1 MQITR
6 MRLIDIVY
14 LPFLLTFGYFG
25 AGLLSASNAEAFT
38 KLKNGFETL
47 TRTYLI
53 PTSSAV
59 AGCAFILFVT
69 LSYFKKDEY
78 QKLVGNVLAL
88 AVLTRVGLELID
100 GITQSFA

>member
-1 MQITR
+1 MQVNR

-14 LPFLLTFGYFG
+14 LPFILTFTLFG
-25 AGLLSASNAEAFT
+25 AGLLEASRAEAFT

-47 TRTYLI
+47 TRAYLI
-53 PTSSAV
+53 PTSSAI

-78 QKLVGNVLAL
+78 QRLVGNVLAL
-88 AVLTRVGLELID
+88 AVLSRVGLEVID